1 MVKCPSC
8 GAEVRGQKKFC
19 GVCGG
24 AVDTSGQEPLAGPTS
39 GTSSIRLDADGLNM
53 ILTELSDS
61 TRKMHFSKG
70 KVHVEQGPIQGS
82 LGLSLG
88 PANLDARVTWNGPV
102 GALHV
107 QLEQVQMDNQGVEIQ
122 IKLSR

>member
-1 MVKCPSC
+1 MVRCPSC

-24 AVDTSGQEPLAGPTS
+24 TVDTTGQAPLTGPTS
-39 GTSSIRLDADGLNM
+39 GTSSVRLDADGLNM
-53 ILTELSDS
+53 ILTELSNAD
-61 TRKMHFSKG
+61 RKMSFSQG
-70 KVHVEQGPIQGS
+70 KVHVSQGPIQGS
-82 LGLSLG
+82 LGLNIGGS
-88 PANLDARVTWNGPV
+88 NLDARVTWNGPV

-107 QLEQVQMDNQGVEIQ
+107 ALEQAYLDEQGLEIK